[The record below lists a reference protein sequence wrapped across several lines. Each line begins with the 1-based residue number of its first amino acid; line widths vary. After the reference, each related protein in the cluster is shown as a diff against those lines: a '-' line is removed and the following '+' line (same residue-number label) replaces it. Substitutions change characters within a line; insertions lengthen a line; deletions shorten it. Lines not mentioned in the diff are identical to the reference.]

1 MSRIWRNDDYSTE
14 HIEGGM
20 LLYNNDDVM
29 IFNETAAVIWEK
41 IAKPIDVSDV
51 ITELAQEYDSP
62 HEEIEE
68 LTSQLLK
75 KLQEVGVVT
84 IED

>member
-1 MSRIWRNDDYSTE
+1 S
-14 HIEGGM
+14 
-20 LLYNNDDVM
+20 
-29 IFNETAAVIWEK
+29 
-41 IAKPIDVSDV
+41 IDVSDV